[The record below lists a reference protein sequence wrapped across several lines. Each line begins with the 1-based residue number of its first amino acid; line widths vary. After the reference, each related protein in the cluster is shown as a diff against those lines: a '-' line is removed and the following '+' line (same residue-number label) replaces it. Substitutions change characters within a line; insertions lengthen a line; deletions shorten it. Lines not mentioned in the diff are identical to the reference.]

1 MNAALAAEEA
11 TVPPA
16 PTSGVVPPV
25 SAPGVVPP
33 ERVYKHGRVPGNTGI
48 WVGIFCVLVEF
59 LLLFGV
65 YFIAKAHHPEAF
77 LTGPDKLATVAG
89 VTITLLLL
97 TSGYCMVKAVEAI
110 RRDARRATLRWVV
123 LAILLGLGYPLV
135 KYFEIQWNVA
145 RGIDGEAGI
154 FYTVYYYLTLNHLV
168 HVSWGLLGLAWVAVR
183 TGLGV
188 YSSRDYSGLE
198 AAAVY
203 WHTTDVIWLVIF
215 PFFYVLR

>member
-1 MNAALAAEEA
+1 MNAVADPAA
-11 TVPPA
+11 VPPA
-16 PTSGVVPPV
+16 PT
-25 SAPGVVPP
+25 AGVVPP
-33 ERVYKHGRVPGNTGI
+33 ERSYRHGRVPGNTGI

-65 YFIAKAHHPEAF
+65 YFVAKAHHPEAF
-77 LTGPDKLATVAG
+77 VTGPDKLLTTAG

-97 TSGYCMVKAVEAI
+97 TSGYCMVKAVETI
-110 RRDARRATLRWVV
+110 RADRRWATLRWVV
-123 LAILLGLGYPLV
+123 AAMLLGLGYPLV
-135 KYFEIQWNVA
+135 KFFEIRWNVA
-145 RGIDGEAGI
+145 HGIDGEAGI

-168 HVSWGLLGLAWVAVR
+168 HVSWGLLGLAWVAAR
-183 TGLGV
+183 TALGV
-188 YSSRDYSGLE
+188 YSPRDYGGLE

>member
-1 MNAALAAEEA
+1 MRKARALPYTARMNAAEA
-11 TVPPA
+11 TA
-16 PTSGVVPPV
+16 
-25 SAPGVVPP
+25 AVPP
-33 ERVYKHGRVPGNTGI
+33 EPTFTHGRVPGNTGI

-65 YFIAKAHHPEAF
+65 YFIAKAHHREAF

-97 TSGYCMVKAVEAI
+97 TSGYCMVKAVAAI
-110 RRDARRATLRWVV
+110 RHDDRRATVLWTL
-123 LAILLGLGYPLV
+123 LAIALGLGYPLV
-135 KYFEIQWNVA
+135 KYFEIRWNVA
-145 RGIDGEAGI
+145 HGIDGEAGI
-154 FYTVYYYLTLNHLV
+154 FYTTYYYLTLNHLV
-168 HVSWGLLGLAWVAVR
+168 HVSWGLLGLGWVAVR
-183 TGLGV
+183 AALGV
-188 YSSRDYSGLE
+188 YSSKDYSGLE

>member
-1 MNAALAAEEA
+1 MNPAEAPAIADPAA
-11 TVPPA
+11 
-16 PTSGVVPPV
+16 VPPV
-25 SAPGVVPP
+25 TAEEPP
-33 ERVYKHGRVPGNTGI
+33 LERVFKHGRVPGNTGI

-77 LTGPDKLATVAG
+77 RTGPDKLLTTAG
-89 VTITLLLL
+89 VAITLLLL
-97 TSGYCMVKAVEAI
+97 TSGYCMVKAVETI
-110 RRDARRATLRWVV
+110 RADRRGATLGWV
-123 LAILLGLGYPLV
+123 LAAILLGLGYPLV
-135 KYFEIQWNVA
+135 KFFEIRWNVA
-145 RGIDGEAGI
+145 HGIDGEAGI

-183 TGLGV
+183 TALGV
-188 YSSRDYSGLE
+188 YSPRDHGGLE